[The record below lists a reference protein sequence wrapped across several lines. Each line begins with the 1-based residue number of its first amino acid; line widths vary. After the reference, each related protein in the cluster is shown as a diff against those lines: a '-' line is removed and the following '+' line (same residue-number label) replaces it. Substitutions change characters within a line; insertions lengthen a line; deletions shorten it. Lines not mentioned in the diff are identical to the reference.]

1 MGLYIISLNHF
12 LKTSFPLSLHLFCFF
27 HSDKRALIVYPQG
40 CYEVEQLVL
49 FLVKQLNCIGIY
61 PLTDLTQGQR
71 VGEEGET
78 VVMINDF
85 ENATYIIILCTDGI
99 CKYLLV
105 LSRLLCRGR

>member
-12 LKTSFPLSLHLFCFF
+12 LKTSFALSLHLFCFF

-85 ENATYIIILCTDGI
+85 EKATYIIILCTDGI
-99 CKYLLV
+99 CKY
-105 LSRLLCRGR
+105 

>member
-1 MGLYIISLNHF
+1 MKH
-12 LKTSFPLSLHLFCFF
+12 LSQCLCICCFF
-27 HSDKRALIVYPQG
+27 LSDKRALIVYPQG
-40 CYEVEQLVL
+40 CYEVEKLVL

-85 ENATYIIILCTDGI
+85 EKATYIIILCTDGL
-99 CKYLLV
+99 CKYSLV